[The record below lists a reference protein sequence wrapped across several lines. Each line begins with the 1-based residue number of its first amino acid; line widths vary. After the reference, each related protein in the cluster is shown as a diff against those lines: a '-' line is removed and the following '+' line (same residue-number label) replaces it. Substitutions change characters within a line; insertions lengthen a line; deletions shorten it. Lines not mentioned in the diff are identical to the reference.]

1 MRRADRLFAI
11 IQMLRREKLVR
22 ARELA
27 EKLEVSE
34 RTIYRDMQDLAASG
48 VPIEGE
54 AGVGYVLKGG
64 YDLPT
69 LMFKPEEI
77 EALVLGARIV
87 KSWADCSLAE
97 AAADA
102 LAKVEAVLPEPLRDY
117 MSEIALFAPD
127 NHFSEPLCVDL
138 AELRGAIK
146 QRFKVAFSYKSR
158 DGRTSARIVRP
169 LLISFFGPIWT
180 MSGWCELR
188 SEFRTFRLDRVIDLV
203 VLEQRFR
210 PEPGRTLHDFLK
222 TDELKAQSAEAAMKV
237 LN

>member
-11 IQMLRREKLVR
+11 IQMLRREKLFR

-34 RTIYRDMQDLAASG
+34 RTIYRDMQDLVASG

-54 AGVGYVLKGG
+54 AGVGYVLRGG

-69 LMFKPEEI
+69 LMFTPEEI

-87 KSWADCSLAE
+87 RSWADCALAD

-102 LAKVEAVLPEPLRDY
+102 LAKVEAVLPAELREY
-117 MSEIALFAPD
+117 MNEIALFAPD
-127 NHFSEPLCVDL
+127 NHFSEPVCVDI

-146 QRFKVAFSYKSR
+146 RRFKIAFSYCNKE
-158 DGRTSARIVRP
+158 GRSSARIVRP
-169 LLISFFGPIWT
+169 LLISFFGPVWT

-188 SEFRTFRLDRVIDLV
+188 KDFRTFRLDRIIDLV
-203 VLEQRFR
+203 VLDQRFR
-210 PEPGRTLHDFLK
+210 PEPGKTLHDFLK
-222 TDELKAQSAEAAMKV
+222 ADGHSAAAMAAEYARQ
-237 LN
+237 